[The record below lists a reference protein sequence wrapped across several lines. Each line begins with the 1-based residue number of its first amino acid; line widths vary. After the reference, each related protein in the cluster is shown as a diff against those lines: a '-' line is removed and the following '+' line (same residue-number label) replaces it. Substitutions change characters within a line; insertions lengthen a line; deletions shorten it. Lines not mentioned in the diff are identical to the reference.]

1 MFKDLQTASVFG
13 STLPTHSM
21 AFASGDGYDT
31 SVSSLPSARHYILL
45 GQTYCWHYIF
55 LGTRLRKSI
64 KNVYDQTDVC
74 LCVFW
79 ENRILAISSTI
90 KVTFSLQAAAY
101 QLFYYVTGRKTAGLS
116 HSAGWCFACFPW
128 EENTQPCND
137 WRSWKLSH
145 PQLPA
150 ANCDWLNLLLSCLF
164 SAQFWRITSVLF

>member
-21 AFASGDGYDT
+21 AFASEAGMTPVCHPCLVLEYQ
-31 SVSSLPSARHYILL
+31 H
-45 GQTYCWHYIF
+45 YCWHYIF

-164 SAQFWRITSVLF
+164 SAQFWQITSVLF